1 MSENVEHAFRA
12 YWGDVLAFL
21 RVRTRDDHRAEEL
34 AQQVFADAAAGLEDD
49 GRPPLGWLYTVA
61 RRRFA
66 DEARRQATA
75 GKARLPGRSESYD
88 SHVRGA
94 LLDGFDRLPESQRR
108 VVLLKLVRGLPF
120 AEVASRLHISEEA
133 ARMRFSR
140 ALRQLRTSLEEEG
153 VEP

>member
-1 MSENVEHAFRA
+1 VTENVEHAFRA

-21 RVRTRDDHRAEEL
+21 RVRTRDEHRAEEL
-34 AQQVFADAAAGLEDD
+34 AQQVFAEAAAGLEDD
-49 GRPPLGWLYTVA
+49 GREPLGWLYTVA

-66 DEARRQATA
+66 DEARRQAVA
-75 GKARLPGRSESYD
+75 GRLRLPARPASYD
-88 SHVRGA
+88 SHIRAA
-94 LLDGFDRLPESQRR
+94 LLDVFEHLPETQRR

-120 AEVASRLHISEEA
+120 AEVASRLDISEEA

-140 ALRQLRTSLEEEG
+140 ALRQLRTSLEERG

>member
-1 MSENVEHAFRA
+1 VTENVEHAFRA
-12 YWGDVLAFL
+12 YWGDIVAFL
-21 RVRTRDDHRAEEL
+21 RRRTRDEHRAEEL
-34 AQQVFADAAAGLEDD
+34 AQQVFAEAAAGLRDD
-49 GRPPLGWLYTVA
+49 GRPPLAWLYTVA

-66 DEARRQATA
+66 DETRRQTA
-75 GKARLPGRSESYD
+75 AARLRLPSRLEGYD

-94 LLDGFDRLPESQRR
+94 LLQGFAQLPESQRR

-120 AEVASRLHISEEA
+120 AEVAARLDISEEA

-140 ALRQLRTSLEEEG
+140 ALRQLRTALEEEG

>member
-1 MSENVEHAFRA
+1 MTENVEHAFRA
-12 YWGDVLAFL
+12 YWGDIVAFL

-34 AQQVFADAAAGLEDD
+34 AQQVFADAAVGLEDD
-49 GRPPLGWLYTVA
+49 GRPALAWLYTVA

-66 DEARRQATA
+66 DEARRRTTA
-75 GKARLPGRSESYD
+75 GKLRLPARLEAYD
-88 SHVRGA
+88 SHARAA
-94 LLDGFDRLPESQRR
+94 LLGVFERLPESQRR

-120 AEVASRLHISEEA
+120 GEVASRLGISEEA

-140 ALRQLRTSLEEEG
+140 ALRQLRTALEEEG